1 VGVVHCLHAP
11 SNLAA
16 GAPIRTEERE
26 QQKVKLPDVAL
37 IAPKCR
43 KVLCMNLAFAYY

>member
-1 VGVVHCLHAP
+1 VGVVHGLHAP

-26 QQKVKLPDVAL
+26 QQQKVKLPEVAL

-43 KVLCMNLAFAYY
+43 KVLCMNLA